1 MQDKL
6 IAVSVVSIII
16 ILIPVLAS
24 LVWILLAGLIGYL
37 LWNRKRLEKI
47 VADLKDILSG
57 NTGEK

>member
-37 LWNRKRLEKI
+37 LWNRKRLERI